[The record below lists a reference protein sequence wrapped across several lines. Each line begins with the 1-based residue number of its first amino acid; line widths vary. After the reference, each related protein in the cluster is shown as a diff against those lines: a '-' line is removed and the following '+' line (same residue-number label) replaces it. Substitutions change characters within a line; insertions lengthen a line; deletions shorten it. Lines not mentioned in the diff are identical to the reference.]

1 MSWLHDAARK
11 IREINRTYGVPRIR
25 LTRGTKAVLV
35 LLRIYLLTLVGLLL
49 YSLVSRMGY

>member
-11 IREINRTYGVPRIR
+11 IREINRTYAVPRIR

-49 YSLVSRMGY
+49 YSLVSRMGF